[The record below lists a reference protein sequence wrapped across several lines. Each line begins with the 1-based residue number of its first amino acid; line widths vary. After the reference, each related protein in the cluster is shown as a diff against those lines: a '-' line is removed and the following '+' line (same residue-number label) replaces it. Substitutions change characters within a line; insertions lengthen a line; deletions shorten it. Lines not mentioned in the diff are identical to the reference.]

1 MKWLLP
7 KSLAG
12 RLVALLVLALFLSQI
27 LTFAIFV
34 GERRMTTRLI
44 DQENILA
51 RTVSMVRLLQESPA
65 DLHQRLAR
73 TASTRRFEFWISRQS
88 AIGEQPTDRPSRFL
102 ARELKDV
109 IGSDARDV
117 RADVSLLRRGRWHDD
132 DDDDDEGERYRRHR
146 HRHRGP
152 PIVGISVSV
161 ELSTDRW
168 LNVAGNPRRFG
179 PARLWP
185 WIISLVVSGLAITLV
200 VVLVIR
206 RITQPMA
213 RLAEAADRLGRGEDV
228 EPLPESGP
236 REVRSTTSAFNQMR
250 ERLRRFVDD
259 RTRMLAAISHDLRT
273 PITTLRLR
281 AEFIDDEESRTKILE
296 TLDEMQNMAEA
307 TLAFVREQSE
317 REDTRTV
324 DLTSLI
330 SSLCDDLSDLGKD
343 VVFDPGEK
351 ILCRCRP
358 SGIKRVLRN
367 IIENAVRYGD
377 RARVKLVQD
386 AGHVVVTVDD
396 DGPGI
401 RSEDLEDVFQPFVRL
416 ETSRSKETGG
426 VGLGLAIARSIIRNH
441 GGDITL
447 RNRAGGGLSVQ
458 IKFPGGEPADTQA

>member
-1 MKWLLP
+1 MKRLLP
-7 KSLAG
+7 QSLAG
-12 RLVALLVLALFLSQI
+12 RLAALVVLALIVSQV

-34 GERRMTTRLI
+34 GERRMATRLI

-51 RTVSMVRLLQESPA
+51 RTVSMVRLLQESPV

-73 TASTRRFEFWISRQS
+73 TASTRRFEFWMSRRS
-88 AIGEQPTDRPSRFL
+88 AIDEQPTDRPSQFL
-102 ARELKDV
+102 ARELKEI
-109 IGSDARDV
+109 IGSDARTV

-132 DDDDDEGERYRRHR
+132 DDDDDDREKYQRHR

-161 ELSTDRW
+161 ELTTDRW
-168 LNVAGNPRRFG
+168 LNVAGNRRGFR

-281 AEFIDDEESRTKILE
+281 AEFIEDEETRSKILE
-296 TLDEMQNMAEA
+296 TLDEMQSMAEA

-324 DLTSLI
+324 DLTSLV

-343 VVFDPGEK
+343 VEFEPGDK

-377 RARVKLVQD
+377 RARVKLERS
-386 AGHVVVTVDD
+386 AGSIVVTVDD

-401 RSEDLEDVFQPFVRL
+401 PSDGVEDVFQPFVRL
-416 ETSRSKETGG
+416 EDSRSKETGG

-441 GGDITL
+441 GGDIAL
-447 RNRAGGGLSVQ
+447 QNRAGGGLRAR
-458 IKFPGGEPADTQA
+458 IHFPDGDPAGN

>member
-1 MKWLLP
+1 
-7 KSLAG
+7 
-12 RLVALLVLALFLSQI
+12 
-27 LTFAIFV
+27 
-34 GERRMTTRLI
+34 
-44 DQENILA
+44 
-51 RTVSMVRLLQESPA
+51 
-65 DLHQRLAR
+65 
-73 TASTRRFEFWISRQS
+73 
-88 AIGEQPTDRPSRFL
+88 
-102 ARELKDV
+102 
-109 IGSDARDV
+109 
-117 RADVSLLRRGRWHDD
+117 
-132 DDDDDEGERYRRHR
+132 
-146 HRHRGP
+146 
-152 PIVGISVSV
+152 
-161 ELSTDRW
+161 
-168 LNVAGNPRRFG
+168 
-179 PARLWP
+179 
-185 WIISLVVSGLAITLV
+185 
-200 VVLVIR
+200 
-206 RITQPMA
+206 MA

-296 TLDEMQNMAEA
+296 TLDEMQSMAEA

-458 IKFPGGEPADTQA
+458 IKFPGGEPAETQA

>member
-1 MKWLLP
+1 MNRLLP
-7 KSLAG
+7 QSLAG
-12 RLVALLVLALFLSQI
+12 RLVALLVLALFVSQI

-34 GERRMTTRLI
+34 GERRMASRLI

-51 RTVSMVRLLQESPA
+51 RTVSMVRLLQESPI

-73 TASTRRFEFWISRQS
+73 TASTRRFEFWLSRES
-88 AIGEQPTDRPSRFL
+88 AIGQQPTDRPSKFL
-102 ARELKDV
+102 AQELKDV
-109 IGSDARDV
+109 IGPDARTV
-117 RADVSLLRRGRWHDD
+117 RADVSLLRRWRRAHDD
-132 DDDDDEGERYRRHR
+132 DRERYRRHR
-146 HRHRGP
+146 HRGP
-152 PIVGISVSV
+152 QIVGISVSV
-161 ELSTDRW
+161 ELAPDRW
-168 LNVAGNPRRFG
+168 LNVAGNRRRFG

-213 RLAEAADRLGRGEDV
+213 RLAEAADRFGRGEDV
-228 EPLPESGP
+228 DPLPESGP
-236 REVRSTTSAFNQMR
+236 REVRSTTTAFNQMR
-250 ERLRRFVDD
+250 ERLHRFVED

-281 AEFIDDEESRTKILE
+281 AEFIEDEETRSKILE
-296 TLDEMQNMAEA
+296 TLDEMQSMAEA

-324 DLTSLI
+324 DLTSLV
-330 SSLCDDLSDLGKD
+330 SSLCDDLADLGKD
-343 VVFDPGEK
+343 VRLVAPGK

-358 SGIKRVLRN
+358 NGIKRVLRN
-367 IIENAVRYGD
+367 IIENAVRYGE
-377 RARVKLVQD
+377 RARVKLEQHD
-386 AGHVVVTVDD
+386 ATISVTVDD

-401 RSEDLEDVFQPFVRL
+401 PSGDVEDVFQPFVRL
-416 ETSRSKETGG
+416 EGSRSKETGG

-447 RNRAGGGLSVQ
+447 ENRVGGGLSAIVS
-458 IKFPGGEPADTQA
+458 FPDGTSNAD